1 MEDVKLIRGNA
12 RMAEVKMKIVAPGD
26 RIGGQ
31 LQRPDKVQTFG
42 MIDPMSG
49 EAIGIMLTRHD
60 GDEQF
65 RNPVTV
71 VIPVEKIETY
81 IELIRTAQ
89 QRLPKTAGVA

>member
-1 MEDVKLIRGNA
+1 MVDVKRNI
-12 RMAEVKMKIVAPGD
+12 MAPGD

-31 LQRPDKVQTFG
+31 LLRPDKVQTFG
-42 MIDPMSG
+42 MIDPISG
-49 EAIGIMLTRHD
+49 EAIGIMLTPYD

-65 RNPVTV
+65 SKPVTL

-89 QRLPKTAGVA
+89 QRLPKAEGGVA

>member
-1 MEDVKLIRGNA
+1 MVDVKRNI
-12 RMAEVKMKIVAPGD
+12 MAPGD

-31 LQRPDKVQTFG
+31 LLRPDKVQTFG
-42 MIDPMSG
+42 MIDPISG
-49 EAIGIMLTRHD
+49 EAIGIMLTPYD

-65 RNPVTV
+65 SKPVTL
-71 VIPVEKIETY
+71 VIPVEKIDTY

>member
-1 MEDVKLIRGNA
+1 MV
-12 RMAEVKMKIVAPGD
+12 EVKMNIMAPGD

-31 LQRPDKVQTFG
+31 LLRPDKVQTFG
-42 MIDPMSG
+42 MIDPISG
-49 EAIGIMLTRHD
+49 EAIGIMLTPYD

-65 RNPVTV
+65 SSPVTL

-89 QRLPKTAGVA
+89 QRLPKAEGGVA